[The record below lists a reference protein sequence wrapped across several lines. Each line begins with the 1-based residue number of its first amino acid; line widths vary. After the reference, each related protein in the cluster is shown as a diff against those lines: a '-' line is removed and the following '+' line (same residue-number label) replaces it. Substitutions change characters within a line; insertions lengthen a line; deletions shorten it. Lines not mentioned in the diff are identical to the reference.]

1 MMRLKLV
8 IKLGNDA
15 MQTGSDLAKALRQ
28 VADTLECSD
37 LVDPNDD
44 LIGGVIKDL
53 NGNTIGNW
61 DIWD

>member
-1 MMRLKLV
+1 
-8 IKLGNDA
+8 